1 MGTEGTSLLSAQER
15 GGDLEQG
22 LLSDHAGDNE
32 DRYSGFL
39 GYLLARI
46 QGQPTLEEQEM
57 AREIKCLVGVPFDA
71 ENSRHVADLK
81 QFWEFIYPIPAG
93 AASDRGITPS
103 STSTTSNSTK
113 QIEFP
118 SDRRWKEIGFQSATP
133 ATDFRGGGILSLYCM
148 MYLAEK
154 YPAETR
160 QMIAESQKDASC
172 YPFACACINVT
183 VQLIFYLNLQTPE
196 MRYQGTIE
204 PAPVK
209 TKKTVMH
216 VLSESHYQA
225 RDAFGEL
232 FSNSVMKLHAIWMDM
247 SVARPNGV
255 TMLNFGEALEKNL
268 RALKRT
274 CQGASALDRLEDFA
288 QIMGVD
294 PDTWSTSIATCYSD
308 CCTAASEAM
317 AGAILRVMTY
327 THGLP
332 YES

>member
-81 QFWEFIYPIPAG
+81 QFW
-93 AASDRGITPS
+93 D
-103 STSTTSNSTK
+103 
-113 QIEFP
+113 
-118 SDRRWKEIGFQSATP
+118 DRRWKEIGFQSATP

-294 PDTWSTSIATCYSD
+294 PDTWSTNAPISVVNSAMSSSSLFDIKELRLVDGTPKCFDHYRGDVLLITNSAT
-308 CCTAASEAM
+308 A
-317 AGAILRVMTY
+317 
-327 THGLP
+327 
-332 YES
+332 

>member
-15 GGDLEQG
+15 GGGDLEQG
-22 LLSDHAGDNE
+22 LLSDHGGDNE

-71 ENSRHVADLK
+71 ENARHVADLK
-81 QFWEFIYPIPAG
+81 QFWEFIFPIPVG
-93 AASDRGITPS
+93 AATGDM
-103 STSTTSNSTK
+103 
-113 QIEFP
+113 IEFP

-160 QMIAESQKDASC
+160 RMIAESQKDASF

-204 PAPVK
+204 AAPVK

-232 FSNSVMKLHAIWMDM
+232 FSNSVMKLHGTD
-247 SVARPNGV
+247 
-255 TMLNFGEALEKNL
+255 
-268 RALKRT
+268 
-274 CQGASALDRLEDFA
+274 
-288 QIMGVD
+288 
-294 PDTWSTSIATCYSD
+294 Y
-308 CCTAASEAM
+308 
-317 AGAILRVMTY
+317 
-327 THGLP
+327 
-332 YES
+332 